1 MNPNNPPLSELSVDD
16 PRFWETLYHNE
27 EDHWELGS
35 SAPPLVSHLRKDPPP
50 KGKVAVLGCGR
61 GHDARIFSQL
71 GYDVWGFDFSET
83 AINEAKKIGGDQDG
97 HLRFECRD
105 IFKLPEIYPA
115 FFDVIWEYTCFC
127 AIDPKRRP
135 DYVQTVLHLL
145 KPGGYFLA
153 NFWPVRDGTGGP
165 PFPVQR
171 SEIERLFGPFF
182 SFLTAYEPSNSVPGR
197 QGKEWF
203 VYARPADD

>member
-1 MNPNNPPLSELSVDD
+1 
-16 PRFWETLYHNE
+16 
-27 EDHWELGS
+27 
-35 SAPPLVSHLRKDPPP
+35 
-50 KGKVAVLGCGR
+50 
-61 GHDARIFSQL
+61 
-71 GYDVWGFDFSET
+71 
-83 AINEAKKIGGDQDG
+83 
-97 HLRFECRD
+97 
-105 IFKLPEIYPA
+105 
-115 FFDVIWEYTCFC
+115 VIWEYTCFC